1 MDKVTAEDFRELKE
15 ARIKDGQVQSLVSAE
30 GSGSLTARINALE
43 KTVGELEELVDSVCD
58 LLEAGNVVKFP
69 DEGIVSIPDNYGG
82 SK

>member
-58 LLEAGNVVKFP
+58 LLEAGNVVKFTS
-69 DEGIVSIPDNYGG
+69 EKIVSIPDNYGG

>member
-1 MDKVTAEDFRELKE
+1 MNKVTAEDFRELKE
-15 ARIKDGQVQSLVSAE
+15 ARIK
-30 GSGSLTARINALE
+30 GSLTARITDLE
-43 KTVGELEELVDSVCD
+43 QSVAELEDLVESVCD

>member
-15 ARIKDGQVQSLVSAE
+15 ARIK
-30 GSGSLTARINALE
+30 GSLTARITDLE
-43 KTVGELEELVDSVCD
+43 QSVAELEDLVESVCD

-69 DEGIVSIPDNYGG
+69 DEGIVSVPVNYGG

>member
-15 ARIKDGQVQSLVSAE
+15 ARIK
-30 GSGSLTARINALE
+30 GSLTARINALE

-58 LLEAGNVVKFP
+58 LLEAGNVVKFTS
-69 DEGIVSIPDNYGG
+69 EKIVSIPDNYGG

>member
-15 ARIKDGQVQSLVSAE
+15 ARIKS
-30 GSGSLTARINALE
+30 SLTARITDLE
-43 KTVGELEELVDSVCD
+43 QSVAELEDLVESVCD

-69 DEGIVSIPDNYGG
+69 DEGIVSVPVNYGG